1 MRARSPRRL
10 SASRIGGIIHDG
22 SAEPQLVARRV
33 LEKRYSI
40 REIPAPGGKIDYEKA
55 LNPRQAEAVL
65 HGDGPLLVVA
75 GAGTGKT
82 RTLIYRVARLV
93 ELGHTPSSILLLTF
107 TRRASEEMLRRAAL
121 LLDRRCEK
129 VAGGTFH
136 AFANSLLRRYASAAG
151 FGENFTILDRADAQ
165 DLIGLLRHEIHAG
178 HKTVRFP
185 KKETLADLFSRAVN
199 REEEIEPA
207 VEREAPHFLYCLGD
221 ILAIQRLYER
231 TKRER
236 NLMDYDDLLVRLVA
250 LLRENEPIRRAVSET
265 YRHVL
270 VDEYQDTNRIQAEIL
285 RLLAAAHDN
294 VMAVGDDSQSIYSF
308 RGANFRNIM
317 DFPADFPGAKVVF
330 LEENYRSRQPILD
343 VTNEII
349 ARAAEKFPKRLFT
362 SRSGGEK
369 AALLSAPN
377 ERIQSAFVA
386 DRILELH
393 EEQGI
398 PLSEIA
404 VLFRAA
410 YLSFDLELELAKRH
424 IPYRKFGGFKF
435 LETAHVKDVIAH
447 LRVIDN
453 PRDTLSLS
461 RALMLVP
468 GIGRKVSADLYRRA
482 HEEASL
488 LPVLSTLKKRRGSEE
503 ASLLAKLLSELSGR
517 EAGGQGGT
525 LPVTEIVARVIGY
538 YRPLMEGRFDDYPR
552 RLKDLDH
559 LESLCAR
566 YKTLSDFLS
575 EITLEPPQAS
585 VGDIAA
591 PEGEE
596 ESLTLST
603 IHSAKG
609 LEWKAVFI
617 VWVLDGKLPLS
628 RAAEEEEEMEEERRL
643 LYVAATRAK
652 DVLVM
657 TYPVNI
663 YERASGTVLSRP
675 SRFVEEIPAGVLP
688 RFALIE

>member
-1 MRARSPRRL
+1 MP
-10 SASRIGGIIHDG
+10 
-22 SAEPQLVARRV
+22 PPP
-33 LEKRYSI
+33 KRYSI
-40 REIPAPGGKIDYEKA
+40 REIPAAGRIEYEKV
-55 LNPRQAEAVL
+55 LNERQAEAVL
-65 HGDGPLLVVA
+65 HGDGPLLVIA

-93 ELGHTPSSILLLTF
+93 ETGQPPPSILLLTF
-107 TRRASEEMLRRAAL
+107 TRRASEEMLRRACA

-136 AFANSLLRRYASAAG
+136 SFANTLLRRYAPAVG
-151 FGENFTILDRADAQ
+151 FGENFTILDRADTEE
-165 DLIGLLRHEIHAG
+165 LVGLLRHEVHAG

-185 KKETLADLFSRAVN
+185 RKETLADLFSRAVN
-199 REEEIEPA
+199 REEELAEVVA
-207 VEREAPHFLYCLGD
+207 RDAPHFLYCLDD
-221 ILAIQRLYER
+221 ILRIHHLYR
-231 TKRER
+231 ATKRDR
-236 NLMDYDDLLVRLVA
+236 NLMDYDDLLVHLA
-250 LLRENEPIRRAVSET
+250 SLLRENREIRESVSAA
-265 YRHVL
+265 YRNVL

-285 RLLAAAHDN
+285 RLLAAVHDN

-317 DFPADFPGAKVVF
+317 DFPSDFPGAKAVF
-330 LEENYRSRQPILD
+330 LEENYRSVQPILD

-349 ARAAEKFPKRLFT
+349 AGAAEKFPKRLFT
-362 SRSGGEK
+362 RRAGDGKPSI
-369 AALLSAPN
+369 LSAPN
-377 ERIQSAFVA
+377 ERVQSLFVA

-393 EEQGI
+393 EEEGI

-410 YLSFDLELELAKRH
+410 YLSFDLEVELAKRR
-424 IPYRKFGGFKF
+424 IPYRKFGGFRF

-447 LRVIDN
+447 LRLLEN

-468 GIGRKVSADLYRRA
+468 GVGRKRSADLSLRA
-482 HEEASL
+482 HSEASL
-488 LPVLSTLKKRRGSEE
+488 APVLSSLDSMKRSE
-503 ASLLAKLLSELSGR
+503 AAGQLARLLR
-517 EAGGQGGT
+517 EIGGKGEGT
-525 LPVTEIVARVIGY
+525 RTEEIPVQEIVARVTAY
-538 YRPLMEGRFDDYPR
+538 YRPILEAKFDDYPK
-552 RLKDLDH
+552 RLKDLEH
-559 LESLCAR
+559 LETLCAR
-566 YKTLSDFLS
+566 FSTLSAFLS

-585 VGDIAA
+585 VGDLAA

-596 ESLTLST
+596 DTLTLST

-609 LEWKAVFI
+609 LEWKAVFVI
-617 VWVLDGKLPLS
+617 WTLDGKLPSS
-628 RAAEEEEEMEEERRL
+628 RAAEDEEEMEEERRL
-643 LYVAATRAK
+643 IYVASTRAK
-652 DVLVM
+652 DTLVF

-675 SRFVEEIPAGVLP
+675 SRFVEEISPEILS